1 MKKFLAFILA
11 LACALSL
18 MACGKKNNDDKP
30 DPDPAPEPKPAV
42 TTAEFTHGYVDMA
55 LDLPEGW
62 SWEQVSDNGTDKT
75 EGIRFY
81 KTDDPTV
88 SYTLLCW
95 TGGYGICGTGVTEQ
109 DLTLSGGQRVWQ
121 YTEGGQSTVWVNIA
135 FQGVPGSYVC
145 MPDDNGV
152 MGSAAWDGCRDEVL
166 AILGTAQIGRGIL
179 TEQQAIELAETL
191 RPDVVFLDV
200 EMPEMTGVECARVI
214 QDMNPAIL
222 LIFATAHEGY
232 MGDAFEVY
240 AFDYLV
246 KPFKVE
252 RVMQTLERAR
262 NLLRSPETAPEP
274 ARPPLSR
281 PRVEGRMMLHHR
293 GGVSFLSFE
302 DIVLI
307 QREERS
313 TVLYTADGSRY
324 VTGDSLG
331 DMEERLPP
339 DLFFRCHK
347 SYIVNL
353 NKIRDITPYGR
364 WTYAARLEGIPQ
376 DALITREK
384 YDELERMFQQE

>member
-1 MKKFLAFILA
+1 MNGDLRVLIADDDSGMRMILRRLIEKADGFTLAGEA
-11 LACALSL
+11 SD
-18 MACGKKNNDDKP
+18 GK
-30 DPDPAPEPKPAV
+30 
-42 TTAEFTHGYVDMA
+42 
-55 LDLPEGW
+55 
-62 SWEQVSDNGTDKT
+62 
-75 EGIRFY
+75 
-81 KTDDPTV
+81 
-88 SYTLLCW
+88 
-95 TGGYGICGTGVTEQ
+95 
-109 DLTLSGGQRVWQ
+109 
-121 YTEGGQSTVWVNIA
+121 
-135 FQGVPGSYVC
+135 
-145 MPDDNGV
+145 
-152 MGSAAWDGCRDEVL
+152 
-166 AILGTAQIGRGIL
+166 
-179 TEQQAIELAETL
+179 QAIELAETL

-262 NLLRSPETAPEP
+262 NLLRSPEKAPEP

-281 PRVEGRMMLHHR
+281 PRVEGRMMLHH
-293 GGVSFLSFE
+293 
-302 DIVLI
+302 
-307 QREERS
+307 
-313 TVLYTADGSRY
+313 SRY

-364 WTYAARLEGIPQ
+364 WTYAAGLEGIPQ

-384 YDELERMFQQE
+384 YDELERMFQPE